1 MEVSWLLGNFS
12 LGWFIHLI
20 YNLICGLS
28 KVAAFAWVGDED
40 VFSLLYNPEQDLA
53 LKVGIDLSA
62 PTQSLGK
69 EFASAAGKIS
79 DIAKLKDLK
88 MLKDI
93 ASGKKLGKKV
103 SKLQSLKGTP
113 IARKILKGM
122 HASLTS
128 HAIIHHS
135 IYVP

>member
-1 MEVSWLLGNFS
+1 MQAGTGVSRLLLDITGLVGRALFISNFILCS
-12 LGWFIHLI
+12 DF
-20 YNLICGLS
+20 S
-28 KVAAFAWVGDED
+28 VASFAWVGDED

-69 EFASAAGKIS
+69 DFASAAGKIT
-79 DIAKLKDLK
+79 DITKLKDLR

-103 SKLQSLKGTP
+103 SKLQSLKGTF
-113 IARKILKGM
+113 ATRGKI
-122 HASLTS
+122 
-128 HAIIHHS
+128 I
-135 IYVP
+135 